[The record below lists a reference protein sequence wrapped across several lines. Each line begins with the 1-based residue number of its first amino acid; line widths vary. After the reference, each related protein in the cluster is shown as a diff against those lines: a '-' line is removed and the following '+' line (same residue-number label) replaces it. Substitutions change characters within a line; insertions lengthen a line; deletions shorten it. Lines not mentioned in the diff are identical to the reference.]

1 MLDEKTLE
9 LIAIG
14 ATITA
19 NCQPC
24 LDFHVGKARELGV
37 QEAAI
42 AAAIEVGQEVRGGA
56 VARMD
61 RFAAGMI
68 GAQTARRAGGGCDCG

>member
-9 LIAIG
+9 LIAVG

-24 LDFHVGKARELGV
+24 LEFHVRKARDAGAG
-37 QEAAI
+37 EAEI
-42 AAAIEVGQEVRGGA
+42 AAAIEAGREVRAGA
-56 VARMD
+56 GARMD
-61 RFAAGMI
+61 RHVAEAIGGTPAKRAAGC
-68 GAQTARRAGGGCDCG
+68 GCG

>member
-9 LIAIG
+9 LIAVG

-24 LDFHVGKARELGV
+24 LEFHVRKAREAGAA
-37 QEAAI
+37 EAEI
-42 AAAIEVGQEVRGGA
+42 AAAIDAAREVRVGA
-56 VARMD
+56 AARMD
-61 RFAAGMI
+61 RYAGELAGAAPKRAAAGC
-68 GAQTARRAGGGCDCG
+68 GCG